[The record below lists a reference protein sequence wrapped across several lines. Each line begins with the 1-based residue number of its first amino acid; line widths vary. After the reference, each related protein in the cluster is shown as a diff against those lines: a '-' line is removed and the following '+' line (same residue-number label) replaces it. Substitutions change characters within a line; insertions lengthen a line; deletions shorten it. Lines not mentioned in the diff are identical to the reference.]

1 VATVAGATRAHWVY
15 AFAMS
20 SGGNDFDTFHRVRL
34 PAEVGARDGG
44 AAAAR
49 DVGDGRTLAFQLD
62 DGRAY
67 TYRATRDGVLV
78 EPGADGAAAVAEL
91 DAAAFDDL
99 VNERWTI
106 FGLLYPGRMRVT
118 RGSFDDVASWEAA
131 LTNLWFGRPIYEGA
145 GGDVDALD
153 LDRSFRLGEDDDA
166 EIAHFLRTAGFLV
179 LRGVYTADE
188 IAHLDAEVRR
198 LQAVATPSDNRS
210 WWATNAEGDEVCCR
224 LTYTNE
230 RSSFLAT
237 LHEDP
242 RLRRIASW
250 HDGPLRSAPDRLDGH
265 SVVIKNSDVV
275 QGLSDLPWHRDCGM
289 GGHPTLCPSVGIGIQ
304 LDRAD
309 ADNGQ
314 IWYLAGSHRHTNRIA
329 AVDRHPEWPVVRV
342 EAEPGD
348 VTVHYAHV
356 LHVAPPPTGAD
367 AHRRTLYVTFSNL
380 AVFDVVP
387 PGKGYNDVVFS
398 QGDGRV
404 RAPAELA

>member
-1 VATVAGATRAHWVY
+1 MT
-15 AFAMS
+15 

-49 DVGDGRTLAFQLD
+49 DVGDGRSLAFRVD

-67 TYRATRDGVLV
+67 TYRAGDGHVTV
-78 EPGADGAAAVAEL
+78 EAGCDDADAIAEL

-106 FGLLYPGRMRVT
+106 FGLLYPGRMRVS

-131 LTNLWFGRPIYEGA
+131 LTNLWFGRPIYDGA
-145 GGDVDALD
+145 PDD
-153 LDRSFRLGEDDDA
+153 LADLELSRSFRVGDDEA
-166 EIAHFLRTAGFLV
+166 EIVHFLRTAGFVV
-179 LRGVYTADE
+179 LRGVYSSDE
-188 IAHLDAEVRR
+188 IAAFDAEVRR
-198 LQAVATPSDNRS
+198 LRAIARPDDNKS
-210 WWATNAEGDEVCCR
+210 WWATNADGSEVCCR

-230 RSSFLAT
+230 RSALLAT
-237 LHEDP
+237 LHEDD
-242 RLRRIASW
+242 RLRRIAGW
-250 HDGPLRSAPDRLDGH
+250 HDGALESLPDRLDGH
-265 SVVIKNSDVV
+265 SVVIKNSAVV
-275 QGLSDLPWHRDCGM
+275 SGLSDLPWHRDCGM
-289 GGHPTLCPSVGIGIQ
+289 GGHQVLCPTLSVGIQ

-309 ADNGQ
+309 AVNGQ
-314 IWYLAGSHRHTNRIA
+314 LWYLAGSHRHTNRISE
-329 AVDRHPEWPVVRV
+329 VDRHPDWPVVRV
-342 EAEPGD
+342 EADPGD

-356 LHVAPPPTGAD
+356 LHVAPPPMGSD
-367 AHRRTLYVTFSNL
+367 AHRRTMYVTFNNP
-380 AVFDVVP
+380 AVPDVIP